1 MRLSSR
7 DVSYSLAGPEPEPR
21 YKPDILIRGGPHDLS
36 RRSSRHFPD
45 WAGYALV
52 GAASLMAPRGFD
64 PGVMPSARAARRK
77 ESEGRWAGIVYGA
90 IIAAIGIT
98 IFAAVILGVHQR

>member
-1 MRLSSR
+1 
-7 DVSYSLAGPEPEPR
+7 
-21 YKPDILIRGGPHDLS
+21 
-36 RRSSRHFPD
+36 
-45 WAGYALV
+45 
-52 GAASLMAPRGFD
+52 MAPRGFD